1 MTAAEGSSSSRPPP
15 PAVNLTPINI
25 ANVGQLIES
34 VRVSLNTGVR
44 CRFSVYVCGITNED
58 YGADVPQFIV
68 VEITG

>member
-25 ANVGQLIES
+25 ANVGQLVES
-34 VRVSLNTGVR
+34 IRVSLNTGVR
-44 CRFSVYVCGITNED
+44 VQISILVNGITTED
-58 YGADVPQFIV
+58 LGTDVPQFIV